1 MNSELYTDLNPELIS
16 KLESYIDNNPP
27 SKNVSALSNF
37 QIPISIINLE
47 TIKNSNQPSYIY
59 AGDFSSGYYH
69 CNYYKHSNGNIYVMN
84 FYIQK
89 FEHYYLLEE
98 WEKQL
103 KSPAQVAES
112 KANKLRELQEADQ
125 ARKAKEA
132 AMY

>member
-1 MNSELYTDLNPELIS
+1 MNSELYSDLKPEQIS
-16 KLESYIDNNPP
+16 ELDSYIDNNKP
-27 SKNVSALSNF
+27 SSNPSCLSNA
-37 QIPISIINLE
+37 QMPISISNLE

-84 FYIQK
+84 FYMQQ

-103 KSPAQVAES
+103 IRYESWVKSFEES
-112 KANKLRELQEADQ
+112 DKTTPLQQ
-125 ARKAKEA
+125 YC
-132 AMY
+132 MN